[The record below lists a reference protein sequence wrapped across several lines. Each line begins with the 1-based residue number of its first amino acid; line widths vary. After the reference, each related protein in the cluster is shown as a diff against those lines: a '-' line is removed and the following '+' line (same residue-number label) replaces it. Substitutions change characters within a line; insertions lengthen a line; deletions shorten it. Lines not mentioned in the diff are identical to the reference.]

1 MDEGVL
7 LEASD
12 RVRRNSLV
20 LRLVAEAVE
29 VPQDRLV
36 EVEVASVPST
46 RAEGKVEEREDLS
59 ACSKSIIIK
68 WGARMGQFEARAWKA
83 SRYRGVRG
91 ARGRGLS
98 FLLAP

>member
-29 VPQDRLV
+29 VPQDRLA
-36 EVEVASVPST
+36 EVEVVPST
-46 RAEGKVEEREDLS
+46 R
-59 ACSKSIIIK
+59 
-68 WGARMGQFEARAWKA
+68 GARIGQMEARAWKA
-83 SRYRGVRG
+83 SRSMAESLWVR
-91 ARGRGLS
+91 S
-98 FLLAP
+98 M